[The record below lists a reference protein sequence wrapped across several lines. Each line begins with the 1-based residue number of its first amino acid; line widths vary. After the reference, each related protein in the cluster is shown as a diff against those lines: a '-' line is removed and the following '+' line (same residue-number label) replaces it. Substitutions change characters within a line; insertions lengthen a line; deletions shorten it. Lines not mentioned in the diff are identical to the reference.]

1 MEFIDL
7 VFIKSGDLNYAL
19 LYFLIFFAVSFT
31 IFWFALKGKK
41 GSSPDLIFGLI
52 GLTLFTVM
60 LSSYFFYSYAKS
72 PLSDTTIERLI
83 SNGHLTSDVF
93 DRLKFDIQ
101 RSKNASAENLYSIS
115 YIKISNAIL
124 YVEKS
129 DNELSSK
136 KDFHKWELKIR
147 EKIEKNQ
154 GINLWLIAK
163 VSSVSRQL
171 F

>member
-19 LYFLIFFAVSFT
+19 LYLLILFAVSFT
-31 IFWFALKGKK
+31 IFWFALRVKKGEK
-41 GSSPDLIFGLI
+41 GSSPDLIFGLP
-52 GLTLFTVM
+52 LATVI
-60 LSSYFFYSYAKS
+60 LSSYLFCIYAKS

-93 DRLKFDIQ
+93 DRVKFDIKKSVEM
-101 RSKNASAENLYSIS
+101 RDIMIANKNDSAENLYSIS
-115 YIKISNAIL
+115 YLKISNAIL

-154 GINLWLIAK
+154 GINL
-163 VSSVSRQL
+163 
-171 F
+171 